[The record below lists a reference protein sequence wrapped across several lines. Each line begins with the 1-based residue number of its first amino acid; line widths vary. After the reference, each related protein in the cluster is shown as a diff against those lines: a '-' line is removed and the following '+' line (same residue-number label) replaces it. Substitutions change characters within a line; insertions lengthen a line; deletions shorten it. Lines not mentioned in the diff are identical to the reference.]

1 MKNLKCAQNNL
12 GSSPINDVHDNQ
24 LGLDCENLNLEK
36 TRDMFP
42 SSQHQCLLDKVQVCR
57 VARRG
62 EGGGPPLGKNSHIF
76 PLFFFGNVPELHW
89 YIEVILSDTGVGL
102 SENGNS
108 ELPS

>member
-1 MKNLKCAQNNL
+1 MPWCKILAVYQSGNLKLCRHSKCEKLKYAQNNL

-62 EGGGPPLGKNSHIF
+62 EGGHIHHICRKVGGEQVNM
-76 PLFFFGNVPELHW
+76 FFFFM
-89 YIEVILSDTGVGL
+89 
-102 SENGNS
+102 
-108 ELPS
+108 